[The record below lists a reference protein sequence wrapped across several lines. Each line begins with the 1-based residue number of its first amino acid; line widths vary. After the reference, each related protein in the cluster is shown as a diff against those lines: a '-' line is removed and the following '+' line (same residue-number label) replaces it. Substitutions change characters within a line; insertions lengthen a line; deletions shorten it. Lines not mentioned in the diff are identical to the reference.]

1 MVGGGSEGEEPP
13 RASEELERALPN
25 GDGRALSVR
34 RDGEEGGAGEFGG
47 GLGWEIGM
55 GTHNGRVPGETEKL
69 VREVP

>member
-1 MVGGGSEGEEPP
+1 MAGGARGKEEPP
-13 RASEELERALPN
+13 RASQELERTLPN

-34 RDGEEGGAGEFGG
+34 RDGEQGGAGEFGG

-55 GTHNGRVPGETEKL
+55 GTHNGRIPRETEKL